1 MPPPAGV
8 AQPRRRN
15 RALAMTA
22 LSMTSVQ
29 TGAGVSTFLFR
40 SFSPAGATWLRLV
53 WAAVILL
60 PLARP
65 RLRGRAPR
73 EAAAAVSL
81 GVVSGLLTLLY
92 FQAVARLPL
101 GTATALEFL
110 GPLAVSLAGLRRRAD
125 LAWPAAAV
133 VGVVAL
139 THPWSGPVSLA
150 GVAFGLGAAAGWA
163 GYILLTQRV
172 GDSFPGLS
180 GLAVSMT
187 AAALVTAPF
196 AHVTTVLGRLGPRT
210 LLLSG
215 LAAVLLPLLPYA
227 CEMLALRHLNS
238 ASFGTLMSFEPAV
251 GTAVGFVLLGQRP
264 QAAQLLGIA
273 AVTVA
278 SVGAVRRSARQ
289 PPQVD
294 PVPSPPQPGGP
305 RAGPAPAQRTGR
317 KD

>member
-1 MPPPAGV
+1 VPPVPPPAG
-8 AQPRRRN
+8 AAPPQHRN
-15 RALAMTA
+15 RALALTA
-22 LSMTSVQ
+22 LSVTSVQ
-29 TGAGVSTFLFR
+29 TGAGLSTFLFR
-40 SFSPAGATWLRLV
+40 SFSPAGAVWLRLV

-73 EAAAAVSL
+73 ETAAAASL

-110 GPLAVSLAGLRRRAD
+110 NPLAVSVAGLRRRAD
-125 LAWPAAAV
+125 LAWPIAAV
-133 VGVVAL
+133 AGVVAL

-150 GVAFGLGAAAGWA
+150 GVAFGLGAAVGWA
-163 GYILLTQRV
+163 SYILLTQRV
-172 GDSFPGLS
+172 GDAFPGLS

-196 AHVTTVLGRLGPRT
+196 AHVATVLGLLDPRT
-210 LLLSG
+210 LLLSF
-215 LAAVLLPLLPYA
+215 LAAMLLPILPYT
-227 CEMLALRHLNS
+227 CEMIALRHLNS

-251 GTAVGFVLLGQRP
+251 GTAVGFVVLGQRP
-264 QAAQLLGIA
+264 QPVQLLGIA
-273 AVTVA
+273 AITVA
-278 SVGAVRRSARQ
+278 GVGAVRRSARQ
-289 PPQVD
+289 P
-294 PVPSPPQPGGP
+294 
-305 RAGPAPAQRTGR
+305 AAATAQSTDR